1 MLNRNLSS
9 ITLSRHWLPCS
20 VSLLTIG
27 LLSACGGGSGV
38 STSDPAPTPG
48 TFNLLAARQ
57 AWLAKP
63 LNEPV
68 TVSGSFSGSATFS
81 TTAITNGQCCGQS
94 SATYYGE
101 GIGADGNFQILFNV
115 YYANDPQLEILA
127 IQQAPGFN
135 VLFTGATAE
144 FDLAQNPIALPSTI
158 SVGETGE
165 ATLLRYT
172 DSTES
177 VSLGTRAM
185 SWKTLANAADVSGQT
200 CLFQVTFINA
210 DGSGTE
216 VDTYIIT
223 ATGAGS
229 TVQSITTSQMA
240 QGNLT
245 VTAQ

>member
-1 MLNRNLSS
+1 MQNRNLSS
-9 ITLSRHWLPCS
+9 ISLSRHWLPCS
-20 VSLLTIG
+20 VSLLAIG

-38 STSDPAPTPG
+38 STSNPAPTPG

-81 TTAITNGQCCGQS
+81 TTAITNGPCCGQS
-94 SATYYGE
+94 SAKYYGE
-101 GIGADGNFQILFNV
+101 GIGADNNFQTLFDV
-115 YYANDPQLEILA
+115 YYDPQLAILA
-127 IQQAPGFN
+127 IQQAPDFN
-135 VLFTGATAE
+135 VLFTGPTPE
-144 FDLAQNPIALPSTI
+144 FDLAQNPITLPAIT
-158 SVGETGE
+158 SVGDTGE

-172 DSTES
+172 DATES

-185 SWKTLANAADVSGQT
+185 SWKTLANAGDVSGQT

-229 TVQSITTSQMA
+229 TIQSITTSQMP

-245 VTAQ
+245 ITAQ

>member
-9 ITLSRHWLPCS
+9 ITLSRDWLPCS

-68 TVSGSFSGSATFS
+68 TVSGSFSGSAMFS

-94 SATYYGE
+94 SAKYYGE
-101 GIGADGNFQILFNV
+101 GIGAGGNFQTLFNV
-115 YYANDPQLEILA
+115 YYDPQLEILA
-127 IQQAPGFN
+127 IQQTPDFN
-135 VLFTGATAE
+135 VLFTGSPAE
-144 FDLAQNPIALPSTI
+144 FDLAQNPVALPSTI

-200 CLFQVTFINA
+200 CLFQVTVINA

-229 TVQSITTSQMA
+229 TVQSITTSQMP

-245 VTAQ
+245 ITAQ